1 MERKRKYKK
10 SIAKYYKVWDKEN
23 GKYKGIWRIGADQ
36 NRIPSLFKY
45 ERLSEELE
53 KRYEEIRNNKI
64 NKELM

>member
-45 ERLSEELE
+45 ERLPEELE
-53 KRYEEIRNNKI
+53 KQYEEIRNNKI

>member
-23 GKYKGIWRIGADQ
+23 GKYKGIWRIGTDQ
-36 NRIPSLFKY
+36 NRIPSLFIY
-45 ERLSEELE
+45 ERLPEELE
-53 KRYEEIRNNKI
+53 KQYEEIRNNKI